1 MKIGINYAHFLT
13 KKRLVEIINASGL
26 PMCDTVSL
34 LRELL
39 QAAESE
45 LARLVEEERK
55 EYEKEESNAGTDNE
69 SSAGT
74 DA

>member
-39 QAAESE
+39 RAAESE

-69 SSAGT
+69 SNAGA